1 MTADAIIHNHFGT
14 GFMSL
19 NDLRL
24 AFGKKCSHVFH
35 TVHTFK
41 GPFLHSIFMRH
52 MTIIASGIP
61 GM

>member
-1 MTADAIIHNHFGT
+1 
-14 GFMSL
+14 MSL